1 MDKIKAYTG
10 YDERTNT
17 HLSRLFTIRENLPEI
32 DDLINNEEIRKIE
45 PLIMDC
51 EQPTAAAHQYNYFK
65 VTTTINKEYD
75 PIEGDFDEEY
85 IAVMKPGADI
95 DIATYH

>member
-32 DDLINNEEIRKIE
+32 DDIINGEEVRKIE
-45 PLIMDC
+45 PLTMDC
-51 EQPTAAAHQYNYFK
+51 EQPTAAAHQYDYFRLE
-65 VTTTINKEYD
+65 TTINKEYYPD
-75 PIEGDFDEEY
+75 EDVFDEEY
-85 IAVMKPGADI
+85 IAVLKPGADI
-95 DIATYH
+95 DIASN

>member
-1 MDKIKAYTG
+1 MNKIKAYTG
-10 YDERTNT
+10 YEEATNT
-17 HLSRLFTIRENLPEI
+17 FYSRMFKILSDIPEVG
-32 DDLINNEEIRKIE
+32 DLMNGEEVKQVD
-45 PLIMDC
+45 PLTMDY

-85 IAVMKPGADI
+85 IAVLKPGADI
-95 DIATYH
+95 DTASNY